1 MEPSAT
7 ATRGRD
13 SINYQSRGR
22 EGSPSPNTGFE
33 VIAPGRQG
41 FRARRE
47 DNPACGSANLHW
59 DLPPRYFMFL
69 PVVLRRS
76 RVNRSL
82 LLRALAA
89 GLVQQ
94 GLHVGPQPL
103 PGRALRQWQPG

>member
-33 VIAPGRQG
+33 VFVPGRPG

-47 DNPACGSANLHW
+47 LNPARGSAYLHW
-59 DLPPRYFMFL
+59 DLPPRSFPFL
-69 PVVLRRS
+69 SVVLPP
-76 RVNRSL
+76 
-82 LLRALAA
+82 AA
-89 GLVQQ
+89 
-94 GLHVGPQPL
+94 
-103 PGRALRQWQPG
+103 